1 MLIEPI
7 TYVTQNGCFELQEK
21 LRVRLHSTEV
31 TDGSIP
37 FNPRLSCDP
46 LWWYKTLQK
55 QDTSSFM
62 KLPKVW

>member
-1 MLIEPI
+1 MLIETI

-37 FNPRLSCDP
+37 SNPTLSSDP
-46 LWWYKTLQK
+46 LWCSKTLQK
-55 QDTSSFM
+55 QETSSSV
-62 KLPKVW
+62 KLQ